1 MVLGRVGMHTTTRL
15 DELRT
20 EEHELAVLSGRVAQA
35 DQAALP
41 ALYDRTSARVYGLAL
56 RILRDQSAAEEVALD
71 VHLQVHRQASRFDPA
86 RGHALAWLLT
96 LARTRA
102 IDRLRVES
110 RRHRREAPLDPGA
123 ELPSLAS
130 DPDESVAASQLQP
143 VMRASFQRLSAE
155 QRQVLELA
163 YYSGLTQSE
172 IAEELRLPLGTVKT
186 RIRSGMLL
194 LRRERQP
201 LLGESQ
207 V

>member
-110 RRHRREAPLDPGA
+110 
-123 ELPSLAS
+123 
-130 DPDESVAASQLQP
+130 
-143 VMRASFQRLSAE
+143 F
-155 QRQVLELA
+155 
-163 YYSGLTQSE
+163 LTQRVDLFVFVSPADVQAAYE
-172 IAEELRLPLGTVKT
+172 TEADRFKGQSPEAAERIIEEELVRQKSAQRRRDYVAQLRSRATIRQLADVPDGLPA
-186 RIRSGMLL
+186 R
-194 LRRERQP
+194 P
-201 LLGESQ
+201 
-207 V
+207 